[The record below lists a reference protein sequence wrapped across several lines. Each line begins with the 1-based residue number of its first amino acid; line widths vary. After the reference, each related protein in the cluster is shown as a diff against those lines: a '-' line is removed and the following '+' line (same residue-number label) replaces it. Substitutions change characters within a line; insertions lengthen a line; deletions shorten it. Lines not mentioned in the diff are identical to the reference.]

1 MQNNL
6 TLSIAY
12 DILMITSL
20 HCITL
25 FISAGQQYKLSR
37 RWTMS
42 MRRAAFAAADDA
54 HPRDSRILCRG
65 CFFAPFSVKQG
76 RAICQKISGGN

>member
-54 HPRDSRILCRG
+54 HLRDSRILCRG
-65 CFFAPFSVKQG
+65 CFFCTLFCEAGESYLPKNFG
-76 RAICQKISGGN
+76 R